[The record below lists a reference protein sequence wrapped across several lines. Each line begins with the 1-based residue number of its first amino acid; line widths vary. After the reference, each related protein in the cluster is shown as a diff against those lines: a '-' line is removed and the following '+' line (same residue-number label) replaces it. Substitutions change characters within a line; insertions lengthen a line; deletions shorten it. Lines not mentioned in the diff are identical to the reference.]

1 MELVCIF
8 RGIVGQKIYM
18 QTFSLYIHPQ
28 LDNKNHKP
36 SIFNNIKYPGINL
49 TKNVQVENKNIID
62 GNLTVKYP
70 T

>member
-1 MELVCIF
+1 
-8 RGIVGQKIYM
+8 M

-49 TKNVQVENKNIID
+49 TKNVQVEYETL
-62 GNLTVKYP
+62 LTEL
-70 T
+70 